1 MKDMKKGTKLPNGYP
16 VTLVGLTHF
25 LQDIVDLTYENCIA
39 YKPNIAFFE
48 AYGLEGLKMLE
59 VIVKHINHRVPVI
72 LDAKRGDIGNTAVKQ
87 ARFIFDYFGA
97 DATTLHPYMGLDSL
111 EPFFSYSSKF
121 NFLLGLTSNPGAED
135 FELLRLSTNE
145 RLADY
150 VIKQAAT
157 WNETYQNI
165 GVVVGA
171 TDNKLA
177 QVREHSSDYIFFLMG
192 YWGNRI
198 ESFDYEQR

>member
-1 MKDMKKGTKLPNGYP
+1 MTHPLIFRWLDLAKKTKNCLCVGLDPDITKLPSGYP
-16 VTLVGLTHF
+16 VTLAGLTHF

-111 EPFFSYSSKF
+111 EPFFSYSYSRI
-121 NFLLGLTSNPGAED
+121 D
-135 FELLRLSTNE
+135 LS
-145 RLADY
+145 
-150 VIKQAAT
+150 
-157 WNETYQNI
+157 
-165 GVVVGA
+165 
-171 TDNKLA
+171 
-177 QVREHSSDYIFFLMG
+177 
-192 YWGNRI
+192 
-198 ESFDYEQR
+198 